1 MELQSLT
8 LSEFKRF
15 SHSLTID
22 HLTSGLN
29 LFVGPNEA
37 GKSTVVAAIRSAF
50 FERYRSSKLEHLQ
63 PWQQGNTA
71 PTVDIRFTH
80 DGKQYR
86 LLKSFM
92 AKKRC
97 VLTIDGITH
106 EGDDAEQRLE
116 SLLGFTYAAKGNS
129 KPAQQ
134 GIPGLLWIQQ
144 GEAQDITAPVS
155 HASDRIRGVLES
167 MVGEVSSSS
176 GDQLIQQVEHLRNE
190 LVTPS
195 TRKPR
200 GEYAQALSEKAAIS
214 DKVAALRAQITA
226 YESYVDELTGL
237 HNDIRKDEQE
247 DRQGQLTRQLND
259 AEKKL
264 ADVQRQQKEL
274 DEQHQQLAQ
283 RKQRHSE
290 VIEQLLAHD
299 NDVREQ
305 QQRQQALE
313 EKQITLKEQHA
324 ARIKLEEHV
333 HALKEDLKKQRH
345 VLASARNKER
355 WQSLRQQHV
364 QTKQQISQ
372 LENRISA
379 AEKAQKAL
387 KTLEA
392 RLYKVAIDAKAVDQ
406 LESAQQQ
413 LTHLTIQL
421 NSKAPLL
428 TYRLNEGKTLTLG
441 NTTLDGA
448 GQYRLLDTE
457 TLVMPDIG
465 EITLTPGNND
475 LDSLVEQKQAQEA
488 QVSSLL
494 EALGVTSLEDAKK
507 RLDEYRELD
516 REAFHA
522 RTRWE
527 AQAPEGLDTLKTARL
542 QLQQEADTLQQ
553 QLSAIDTSGFDA
565 SLFETAPSDL
575 TKSRETENTANH
587 FEGAVIDIRT
597 LEQEEASL
605 KTRLDEKNTLLHQ
618 AQVALEGTTATVQ
631 ILKAELKRAHQKLA
645 SEERVAR
652 QRELSTASVS
662 LKAEITTYE
671 KHMATLQ
678 TELKGVIPSLLEQ
691 DVQRLDRSLQHF
703 LHAQQDRKNRQIK
716 LETLLENLGAQGLE
730 EQVAHLVPKQAQVSQ
745 RCEEFTRREAA
756 LTLLLDKLRNRRQQ
770 LIQQLQA
777 PLLEKINHYL
787 RLLFPDAH
795 LTLDEQL
802 IPQTLRRL
810 HGQSES
816 AGDIEQLSFGAR
828 EQLGVISRLA
838 YADLLKASGHPTL
851 LILDDALVNAD
862 SERLTQMKR
871 ILYDASSRH
880 QLLIFSC
887 HPAYW
892 GDLGVEAR
900 TMASLTR
907 CEEKI

>member
-22 HLTSGLN
+22 HLTPGLN

-37 GKSTVVAAIRSAF
+37 GKSTLVTAIRSAF
-50 FERYRSSKLEHLQ
+50 FERYRSSKLEYLQ
-63 PWQQGNTA
+63 PWEQGNTA

-86 LLKSFM
+86 LFKSFM

-97 VLTIDGITH
+97 VLTIDGTTY

-176 GDQLIQQVEHLRNE
+176 GDQLIRQVENLRNE
-190 LVTPS
+190 LVTPAN
-195 TRKPR
+195 RKPR
-200 GEYAQALSEKAAIS
+200 GEYAQALNEKSSLA
-214 DKVAALRAQITA
+214 DKVAALKAEITA
-226 YESYVDELTGL
+226 YESYVDELTRL
-237 HNDIRKDEQE
+237 HNDIRSDEQE
-247 DRQGQLTRQLND
+247 DRQGQLTQQLKE
-259 AEKKL
+259 AEAKL

-283 RKQRHSE
+283 RKQRHNE

-313 EKQITLKEQHA
+313 EKQATLKEQHE
-324 ARIKLEEHV
+324 ARTQLEEHV
-333 HALKEDLKKQRH
+333 HSLKEDLKKQRRSL
-345 VLASARNKER
+345 VSARNKER
-355 WQSLRQQHV
+355 WQSL
-364 QTKQQISQ
+364 KQQQLQTRQRSSQ
-372 LENRISA
+372 LENRVSVT
-379 AEKAQKAL
+379 EEAQKTL
-387 KTLEA
+387 KALEA

-406 LESAQQQ
+406 LDSAQQQ

-428 TYRLNEGKTLTLG
+428 TYRLNEGQTLSLG
-441 NTTLDGA
+441 NTTIEGT
-448 GQYRLLDTE
+448 GQYRLFDRE
-457 TLVMPDIG
+457 TLLLPDIG
-465 EITLTPGNND
+465 EITLTPGNSD
-475 LDSLVEQKQAQEA
+475 LDSLIEQKQAQEA
-488 QVSSLL
+488 QVGALL
-494 EALGVTSLEDAKK
+494 ETLGVASLEEAKT
-507 RLDEYRELD
+507 RLDKHRELE

-522 RTRWE
+522 RTRLE
-527 AQAPEGLDTLKTARL
+527 AQAPEGLDALKTAHL
-542 QLQQEADTLQQ
+542 QLQHESDTLQQ
-553 QLSAIDTSGFDA
+553 QLSTIDTSD
-565 SLFETAPSDL
+565 FETSDKANPSGSDD
-575 TKSRETENTANH
+575 TTNQPPVAAT
-587 FEGAVIDIRT
+587 DIHT
-597 LEQEEASL
+597 LEQQEASL
-605 KTRLDEKNTLLHQ
+605 KTRLDEKNTRLHQ
-618 AQVALEGTTATVQ
+618 AQITLEGTSATVQ
-631 ILKAELKRAHQKLA
+631 ILQAELERAHQKLA

-652 QRELSTASVS
+652 QRELNTASVS
-662 LKAEITTYE
+662 LKAEITAFE
-671 KHMATLQ
+671 EHLAALQ
-678 TELKGVIPSLLEQ
+678 TQLKGVNPTLLEQ
-691 DVQRLDRSLQHF
+691 DVQRLSQSLQHY
-703 LHAQQDRKNRQIK
+703 LHAQQERKNRQIK

-730 EQVAHLVPKQAQVSQ
+730 EQLAQLLPKQAQVNQ
-745 RCEEFTRREAA
+745 RCEEFKRREAA
-756 LTLLLDKLRNRRQQ
+756 LSLLLDKLQSKRQQ

-787 RLLFPDAH
+787 HLLFPDAQ

-802 IPQTLRRL
+802 IPQTLKRL
-810 HGQSES
+810 QGQNES

-871 ILYDASSRH
+871 ILYDASNRH

-887 HPAYW
+887 HPAHW
-892 GDLGVEAR
+892 DDLGVEAR

-907 CEEKI
+907 SEEKI